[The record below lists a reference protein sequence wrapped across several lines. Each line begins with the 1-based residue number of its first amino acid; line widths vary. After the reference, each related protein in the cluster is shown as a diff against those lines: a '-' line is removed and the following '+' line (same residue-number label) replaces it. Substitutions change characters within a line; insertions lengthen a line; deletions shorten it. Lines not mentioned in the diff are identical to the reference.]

1 MIYVVFYKV
10 KRMLDENVYFFAT
23 MLDDNVNHL
32 NMLYNLIGLSMTTY
46 SITHC

>member
-32 NMLYNLIGLSMTTY
+32 NMLYNLIGLS
-46 SITHC
+46 C